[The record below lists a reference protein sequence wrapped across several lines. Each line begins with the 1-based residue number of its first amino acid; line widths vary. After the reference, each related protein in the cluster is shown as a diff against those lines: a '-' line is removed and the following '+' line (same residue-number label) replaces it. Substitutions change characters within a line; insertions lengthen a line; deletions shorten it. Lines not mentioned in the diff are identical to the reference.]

1 MAKWSPSKLQEANF
15 VVKLRHWGV
24 IDFGTH
30 KLLPDM
36 NVNDLFLAVIA
47 VAINWSILPWS

>member
-1 MAKWSPSKLQEANF
+1 MAKWSPFKLQEANF

-24 IDFGTH
+24 IDFGTN
-30 KLLPDM
+30 KLLPGM
-36 NVNDLFLAVIA
+36 NVNDLFLA